1 MPVRLKGRE
10 VLMKKTGAEIFVESL
25 RHEGV
30 KTVFGLPGGVVLK
43 IFDVL
48 CQQKDI
54 ELVLTRHEQGA
65 AHMAEGYAKATG
77 RAGVVLVTSGPG
89 MTNIVTGL
97 ADAYMDSVP
106 LVAFTGQVSTNLI
119 GNDAFQ
125 EADNVGI
132 SRPCTKHNVLVKDVS
147 DLATIIKEAFY
158 IATTGRP
165 GPVLVDIPKDVST
178 EKADFKYPDK
188 INLRGYNPTVDG
200 NKYQVKQ
207 AAEEI
212 MKARRPMVY
221 VGGGAV
227 FSNAADEIL
236 EFAEITQIPVTMTL
250 MGLGSF
256 PGNHPQSLGML
267 GMHGTYWSNMA
278 MHHADLL
285 IAVGARFDDRVTGKL
300 SEFCPEARVI
310 HIDIDPTSIK
320 KTFHA
325 HIPIVGDVKTV
336 LRQMNLALRAMDG
349 NSAEMKALR
358 APWLKQIEEWKK
370 THPLVY
376 KQDEKIA
383 KPQYVVEKLYE
394 LTKHD
399 AIVATDVGQHQMWA
413 AQYFKGTRPRT
424 WITSGGL
431 GTMGFGFPAAIGA
444 QKAFPDRLVVCIT
457 SEGSFQMN
465 LQELAT
471 AADHKLPIKIILLH
485 NGCHGM
491 VRQWQDLFYE
501 GRYSASQLSNTP
513 DFVKLAD
520 AYGILG
526 LRAEKPSEVEPV
538 LKEGLKHKGPVLID
552 VRTDPFENCYPM
564 IPAGGA
570 QHEMMLED
578 PPELIQA
585 RKGGVHKRK
594 VEEGEGVLP
603 A

>member
-1 MPVRLKGRE
+1 
-10 VLMKKTGAEIFVESL
+10 MKRTGAEIFCESL

-54 ELVLTRHEQGA
+54 EFVLTRHEQAA
-65 AHMAEGYAKATG
+65 AHMAEGYAKASG
-77 RAGVVLVTSGPG
+77 KPGVVLVTSGPG

-106 LVAFTGQVSTNLI
+106 LVAFTGQVSTDLI

-132 SRPCTKHNVLVKDVS
+132 SRPCTKHNVLVKDVN
-147 DLATIIKEAFY
+147 DLARTIKEAFY
-158 IATTGRP
+158 IASTGRP

-178 EKADFKYPDK
+178 ARADFKYPEN
-188 INLRGYNPTVDG
+188 ISLRGYNPTLMG
-200 NKYQVKQ
+200 NKNQIRQ

-212 MKARRPMVY
+212 MKAKRAIIY

-227 FSNAADEIL
+227 FSDAADEVRDL
-236 EFAEITQIPVTMTL
+236 AEITQIPVTMTL

-256 PGNHPQSLGML
+256 PGNHPLSLGML
-267 GMHGTYWSNMA
+267 GMHGAYCTNMA

-300 SEFCPEARVI
+300 SAFCPEARVI

-325 HIPIVGDVKTV
+325 HIPIVGDVKAV
-336 LRQMNLALRAMDG
+336 LRQLNVMLRSLDG
-349 NSAEMKALR
+349 NPAEMKALR
-358 APWLKQIEEWKK
+358 APWMRQINEWQRE
-370 THPLVY
+370 HPLLY
-376 KQDEKIA
+376 KQDDKIT
-383 KPQYVVEKLYE
+383 KPQFVVEKLYE
-394 LTKHD
+394 LTKQD
-399 AIVATDVGQHQMWA
+399 AIIATDVGQHQMFA

-424 WITSGGL
+424 WLTSGGL

-444 QKAFPDRLVVCIT
+444 QKAFPNRLVVCIT

-465 LQELAT
+465 LQELAV
-471 AADHKLPIKIILLH
+471 AGEQKLPVKILLLN
-485 NGCHGM
+485 NGVHGM

-501 GRYSASQLSNTP
+501 GRYSASVLGNLP

-526 LRAEKPSEVEPV
+526 LRALKPSEVEPA
-538 LKEGLKHKGPVLID
+538 LKEGLKHKGPVLMDIH
-552 VRTDPFENCYPM
+552 TDPFENCYPM

-578 PPELIQA
+578 PPELKQA
-585 RKGGVHKRK
+585 RKGGVRK
-594 VEEGEGVLP
+594 GKGEEGEGVLP